1 MGESIK
7 VLICPLSGEEFDLMV
22 SPDCRVESFKQKVAD
37 RLRTDTDNIRIL
49 VKNKELRFGSLKENG
64 LVEGI
69 KISVLPV
76 MRAGLVGYVT
86 TKSSVLLKSIPDEV
100 LENAEIR
107 AQIREGDQASIT
119 LHIEDMVIVF
129 KLQLIASEPDT
140 EGSSEVSDFNKKLVS
155 YLRRGSSGGQS
166 SSMMN
171 KGKSDIPL
179 SSELKR
185 FLKDMV
191 IRKLKSEMGMIKPE
205 EQSQIPVYSK
215 RRVSGIDYR
224 SAAKRSKL
232 MSQCRYDQ
240 EAGSSK
246 SSGDC
251 ETENKVMKNKI
262 AFLKA
267 QMRQSRLQKKR
278 RRQVLPC
285 GWTNPSKLMTSE
297 GTTCQTTCDS
307 VQLAVHSVA
316 GPSNASGYAGMKK
329 GFLL

>member
-1 MGESIK
+1 
-7 VLICPLSGEEFDLMV
+7 
-22 SPDCRVESFKQKVAD
+22 
-37 RLRTDTDNIRIL
+37 
-49 VKNKELRFGSLKENG
+49 
-64 LVEGI
+64 
-69 KISVLPV
+69 
-76 MRAGLVGYVT
+76 
-86 TKSSVLLKSIPDEV
+86 
-100 LENAEIR
+100 
-107 AQIREGDQASIT
+107 
-119 LHIEDMVIVF
+119 
-129 KLQLIASEPDT
+129 
-140 EGSSEVSDFNKKLVS
+140 
-155 YLRRGSSGGQS
+155 
-166 SSMMN
+166 
-171 KGKSDIPL
+171 
-179 SSELKR
+179 
-185 FLKDMV
+185 
-191 IRKLKSEMGMIKPE
+191 
-205 EQSQIPVYSK
+205 
-215 RRVSGIDYR
+215 
-224 SAAKRSKL
+224 